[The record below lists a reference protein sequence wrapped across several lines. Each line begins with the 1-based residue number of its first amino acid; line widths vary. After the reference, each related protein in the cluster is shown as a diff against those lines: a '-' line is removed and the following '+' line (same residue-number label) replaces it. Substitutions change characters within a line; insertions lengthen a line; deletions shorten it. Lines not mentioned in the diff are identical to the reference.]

1 MAKRKGPSHD
11 DLLKIGNVR
20 VPTDWQPFG
29 GFDDYVSSSE
39 EDVEEHQAYRRHFHA
54 DIVKFQSLDETSA
67 TLLNRVPRGCE
78 IYLMQASLNVIGN
91 VPEGTRVVLSCKI
104 EGQSIVLCHFRVG
117 FVETCVLGQL
127 EFQEGTEYELSF
139 KVQKPA
145 SSAARN
151 MEVHVSGYHVVPL
164 GTLGGDSSDEE
175 MVDSVIARMKADPMD
190 DDDEEEQ
197 TSESEE
203 EDNEMYSESEHEVCH
218 LSS

>member
-1 MAKRKGPSHD
+1 MAKRKGPSQD

-54 DIVKFQSLDETSA
+54 DIVKFQSPDETSA

-91 VPEGTRVVLSCKI
+91 VPEGTRVVLSCKTD
-104 EGQSIVLCHFRVG
+104 GHSLVLCHFRVG

-127 EFQEGTEYELSF
+127 EFQEGIEYELSF

-145 SSAARN
+145 FSAARN
-151 MEVHVSGYHVVPL
+151 LEVHVSGYKSFGVL
-164 GTLGGDSSDEE
+164 GRQGDSSDEE

-190 DDDEEEQ
+190 DEEEQ

-203 EDNEMYSESEHEVCH
+203 EDSEMDSELEDEVRH
-218 LSS
+218 SSP